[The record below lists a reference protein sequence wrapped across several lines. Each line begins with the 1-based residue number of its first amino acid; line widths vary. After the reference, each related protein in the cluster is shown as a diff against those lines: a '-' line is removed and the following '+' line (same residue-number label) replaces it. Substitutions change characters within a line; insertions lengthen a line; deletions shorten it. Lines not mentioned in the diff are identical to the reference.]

1 MARTSAVLLTMISL
15 GSPVAVAQ
23 SPTPAL
29 LEANKKVVMEFYRP
43 GITPEERY
51 ALIHKD
57 YIQHDAAYVK
67 YAKDHD
73 ISGNEA
79 FRRIRLAQA
88 PAGNTFHV
96 LYAEGDTAVRIAQ
109 RWTPDPAAPGSYYET
124 FFWDTFRVRNGK
136 LVEHWDGVTLPTP

>member
-1 MARTSAVLLTMISL
+1 MTKNVLALAVLLCMPGVVSTQS
-15 GSPVAVAQ
+15 AAQ
-23 SPTPAL
+23 

-57 YIQHDAAYVK
+57 YVQHNAAYVK
-67 YAKDHD
+67 YAKDHN

-88 PAGNTFHV
+88 QTQA
-96 LYAEGDTAVRIAQ
+96 AAAVRGAG
-109 RWTPDPAAPGSYYET
+109 RADRCVRAAAGPC
-124 FFWDTFRVRNGK
+124 RQ
-136 LVEHWDGVTLPTP
+136 HLPHPLR